1 MITKFDTF
9 LNETNITDVVYHRTY
24 IGSLYNI
31 LKTGKILLST
41 SMGTGADMYSKK
53 PYFLSLGRTKNLK
66 LGYSKN
72 SNVTIEFDGKALKTK
87 YKGKSI
93 DYWQWDFSKD
103 EKEKGPGYSSKRRTE
118 SDEYEDRIF
127 SNDPYMSNLDKYIK
141 WIDIMI
147 PDVDKDKWNESYNNT
162 LKVHVV
168 EMKKINSP
176 LLKKVRIFESV
187 KDFNLGK
194 KWISIF
200 DYNPSYEPDKDFGN
214 DTYFEQLDFRLLNRV
229 ITVLLMGDKVNDKEY
244 LRKEIQKYY
253 DKFIKLGAEKLKNI
267 TEDEINSLIWSIQQK
282 SEWDDR
288 EFVYVFNSDIHG
300 LGKSSRKSEIN
311 YEILKL
317 LSDEMIKYKVTN
329 IKDLIDV
336 KMGKGKK
343 SDTKTIDYSKIYGF
357 VYKRYDDRYE
367 LVDNNSQ
374 NTYFLKWTHLKKDDL
389 DKIYDLAYKDGY
401 GYDVRIKNIINFI
414 FNTYNESKAKDILS
428 KIVDTEYK
436 LIDLRDKLVY
446 KEITEKDYIAD
457 DIGHRSCWM
466 YVDNGNWV
474 LFIQNNVSEEKF
486 KEIYPKVR
494 KLTEDKEVKIRFIW
508 AITERLL
515 GEEKTL
521 NFFDENNLIPLMDD
535 NHLKNDKYGKRY
547 LINIGE
553 KKEKEVYA

>member
-24 IGSLYNI
+24 IGSLFNI
-31 LKTGKILLST
+31 IKTGKILLST

-66 LGYSKN
+66 FGYSKN

-103 EKEKGPGYSSKRRTE
+103 EFGPGHSAKRRTD

-127 SNDPYMSNLDKYIK
+127 SNDPYMLNLDKYIK

-147 PDVDKDKWNESYNNT
+147 PDVDKDKWNESYTNT
-162 LKVHVV
+162 LKEYVV

-176 LLKKVRIFESV
+176 LLKKIRIFESV
-187 KDFNLGK
+187 KDFDIGK
-194 KWISIF
+194 KWVSINN
-200 DYNPSYEPDKDFGN
+200 YNPSYEPDKDFGRS
-214 DTYFEQLDFRLLNRV
+214 DKYFGQLDFRLLNRV

-244 LRKEIQKYY
+244 LKKEIQKYY
-253 DKFIKLGAEKLKNI
+253 DKFIKLGAEKLKNV

-282 SEWDDR
+282 SEWDDV

-300 LGKSSRKSEIN
+300 LGKSSNKSEIT

-317 LSDEMIKYKVTN
+317 LSDEIIKYKVTN

-343 SDTKTIDYSKIYGF
+343 SDTKKADYSKIYGF

-367 LVDNNSQ
+367 LVDNDSK
-374 NTYFLKWTHLKKDDL
+374 NTYFLKWTHLKKDDIE
-389 DKIYDLAYKDGY
+389 KIYDLAYKDGY
-401 GYDVRIKNIINFI
+401 GYDVRVKNIINYI
-414 FNTYNESKAKDILS
+414 FNTYNIDKAKDILS
-428 KIVDTEYK
+428 KITDTEYK
-436 LIDLRDKLVY
+436 LIDLIDKLVY

-474 LFIQNNVSEEKF
+474 SFIQDNVSEKKF
-486 KEIYPKVR
+486 KEIYSKVR
-494 KLTEDKEVKIRFIW
+494 KLAEDKEVKIRFIW
-508 AITERLL
+508 AVTERLL

-521 NFFDENNLIPLMDD
+521 NFFDENNLIPLKDELY
-535 NHLKNDKYGKRY
+535 NKPTKKY

-553 KKEKEVYA
+553 KKEKEVYV

>member
-24 IGSLYNI
+24 IGSLFNI
-31 LKTGKILLST
+31 IKTGKILLST
-41 SMGTGADMYSKK
+41 SMGTGADVYSKK
-53 PYFLSLGRTKNLK
+53 PYFLSLSRTKYLK
-66 LGYSKN
+66 FGYLKN

-103 EKEKGPGYSSKRRTE
+103 EKENGPGYSSKRRTE
-118 SDEYEDRIF
+118 SDEFEDRIF
-127 SNDPYMSNLDKYIK
+127 SNEPYMSNLDKYIK

-147 PDVDKDKWNESYNNT
+147 PKESDKWNESYINS

-176 LLKKVRIFESV
+176 LLKKVRIFESI
-187 KDFNLGK
+187 KDFNIGK

-200 DYNPSYEPDKDFGN
+200 DYNPSYEPNDDFGSG
-214 DTYFEQLDFRLLNRV
+214 DRYSEQLDFRLLNRV

-244 LRKEIQKYY
+244 LRKEIKKYY
-253 DKFIKLGAEKLKNI
+253 DKFIKLGAEKLKNV

-288 EFVYVFNSDIHG
+288 EFVYVFNSDVHG

-317 LSDEMIKYKVTN
+317 LSDEMIKYKVNN

-336 KMGKGKK
+336 KMGRDKK
-343 SDTKTIDYSKIYGF
+343 SDSKNLDYSKIYGF

-367 LVDNNSQ
+367 LVDNNSK
-374 NTYFLKWTHLKKDDL
+374 NTYFLKWTHLKRDDL

-401 GYDVRIKNIINFI
+401 GYDVRIKNIINSI
-414 FNTYNESKAKDILS
+414 FNTYNESKAKDIFS
-428 KIVDTEYK
+428 KITDSEYK

-446 KEITEKDYIAD
+446 REITEKDYIGD

-474 LFIQNNVSEEKF
+474 SFIQNNVSEQKF

-494 KLTEDKEVKIRFIW
+494 KLAEDKEVKIRFIW
-508 AITERLL
+508 AITERLI
-515 GEEKTL
+515 GEEKTIE
-521 NFFDENNLIPLMDD
+521 FFDENNLIPLMDD
-535 NHLKNDKYGKRY
+535 NYLKNDKFGKRY

-553 KKEKEVYA
+553 KKR